1 MKPISWRKAPISLL
15 LFLFLFLPGSLRLA
29 AQESRAA
36 GSSVDTDLMDRDIDS
51 LFGDPEPE
59 AGPEE
64 ATAGGD
70 GKDAGKEA
78 GDGKA
83 AVEAPFTGSILKDL
97 VRRSG
102 FALEGSFR
110 FYTGFAPG
118 WSETPWNWDET
129 EEELTRPVLGGM
141 SADLILDFQISEV
154 FRVRNKFGFSYPALT
169 LTVSEFFFDYNVKSR
184 LFLRAGKFTPSWGR
198 SSNYPFTDL
207 LSRLPTGNAGG
218 DPYVFKANLPI
229 GVGGIEFISL
239 TRRSFMEHYPNPTP
253 SELAYGAKYNLALSW
268 VDIDLGAFFLEAM
281 PFRAIMSVK
290 TTLPWDIEAY
300 TEGLAAAPH
309 ETWDDLKLSANAGLA
324 RDFFGDL
331 FTLNGEIFYNGEEG
345 VGRFTPKTDLRDA
358 KVVPFINGLNA
369 AFNLV
374 IRPPL
379 LWDLRIF
386 SQILYGIEEDTVQF
400 VPGFSCKP
408 LSNLEISLAVP
419 MALGSREGTYYRN
432 NVDTKDRPFAVVLL
446 ISLQGSQRF
455 DYYR

>member
-1 MKPISWRKAPISLL
+1 
-15 LFLFLFLPGSLRLA
+15 G
-29 AQESRAA
+29 
-36 GSSVDTDLMDRDIDS
+36 G
-51 LFGDPEPE
+51 E
-59 AGPEE
+59 AKE
-64 ATAGGD
+64 A
-70 GKDAGKEA
+70 GKDAGTGGIAAEKGGKA
-78 GDGKA
+78 GD
-83 AVEAPFTGSILKDL
+83 VPFAGSILKDL

-141 SADLILDFQISEV
+141 LADLILDFQISEV

-169 LTVSEFFFDYNVKSR
+169 LTVKEFFFDYNVKNR

-198 SSNYPFTDL
+198 SSSYPFTDL
-207 LSRLPTGNAGG
+207 LSRLPAEDKTGG
-218 DPYVFKANLPI
+218 DPYVFKVNLPI
-229 GVGGIEFISL
+229 GIGGIELISL
-239 TRRSFMEHYPNPTP
+239 TRRSFMDHYPNPTP
-253 SELAYGAKYNLALSW
+253 TELAYGAKYNLALPW
-268 VDIDLGAFFLEAM
+268 IDIDMGAFYLDAM
-281 PFRAIMSVK
+281 PFRVTASVK

-300 TEGLAAAPH
+300 TEWLVAAPH
-309 ETWDDLKLSANAGLA
+309 ETREDLSLSANLGLA

-358 KVVPFINGLNA
+358 KVVPFIDGFNA
-369 AFNLV
+369 AFNMV

-379 LWDLRIF
+379 FWNFKIF
-386 SQILYGIEEDTVQF
+386 SQVLYGIEEDTVQF

-408 LSNLEISLAVP
+408 LSHLELSLAVP